1 MAKKDA
7 SAGAPAEKGSPE
19 DRQIQ
24 ERLTRLR
31 DEYTKLHTKKIATEQ
46 DRKNLEQRLGEL
58 REQAEREYGTSD
70 IEQLRLL
77 LDERR
82 KENERMVAEYQRH
95 IEEIRERL
103 AEIEKSA
110 GEERS

>member
-7 SAGAPAEKGSPE
+7 SAGAPAEKGSQE

-31 DEYTKLHTKKIATEQ
+31 EEYTKLHTKKIATEQ

-58 REQAEREYGTSD
+58 RDQAEREYGTSD